1 LSWNISIIEEVIVT
15 GIRIDMKN
23 KILILCIMALMAC
36 DSSTTMSTS
45 NADNNSDGTG
55 TGGGSGG
62 NNSDLPI
69 GFTKFIDAYTDVY
82 VSGDYV
88 VVETT
93 GVPNHNSPYWGAGH
107 PNYESPHS
115 GMTVNPN
122 TITTQNF
129 KFYIPLTPNAASS
142 VSSTPLGSIGVSLS
156 GVPFFN
162 QYAGPNNQ
170 PLDNEIATFDNYY
183 GHPQQSGTYHYH
195 WEPTYLTLA
204 DNSILVGY
212 SLDGFPVY
220 GPTKQTDGQY
230 PTDLDELNGHTAVTT
245 EYPDGIYHYHA
256 TSTVPYLIGG
266 FRGQIGSS
274 GGGGYYTN

>member
-36 DSSTTMSTS
+36 DSSTTMGTS

>member
-1 LSWNISIIEEVIVT
+1 M
-15 GIRIDMKN
+15 GIKTDMKN
-23 KILILCIMALMAC
+23 KIVILCIMALMAC
-36 DSSTTMSTS
+36 DSSTTMGTS

-62 NNSDLPI
+62 NNTDLPI

-107 PNYESPHS
+107 PNYTSPHS
-115 GMTVNPN
+115 GMNINPN
-122 TITTQNF
+122 IITSQSF
-129 KFYIPLTPNAASS
+129 KFYIPLTPSVASS

-170 PLDNEIATFDNYY
+170 PLDNEIASFDNYY

-230 PTDLDELNGHTAVTT
+230 PTDLDELNGHTAVTA

-256 TSTVPYLIGG
+256 TATVPYLIGG
-266 FRGQIGSS
+266 FRGQVGSS

>member
-129 KFYIPLTPNAASS
+129 KFYIPLTPSAASS

-162 QYAGPNNQ
+162 QYAGPSNQ